1 MLKGEQAQKLEQN
14 SRIERQRSGLALSV
28 HVVFSQILHCR
39 LHQIV
44 VIAVQDFAQRPL
56 GGHARPN
63 AFQDAVDLVYRLV
76 LEKKN
81 DIGESTGISVVRRV
95 SIEASPRTLQLAQ
108 PDR

>member
-63 AFQDAVDLVYRLV
+63 AFQDAVDLVCRLL
-76 LEKKN
+76 LEKKKN
-81 DIGESTGISVVRRV
+81 DNKTSLIPYPSTYLIF
-95 SIEASPRTLQLAQ
+95 ILE
-108 PDR
+108 